1 MAEIGAGDWLSRH
14 LSLSWND
21 KTSHV
26 RVSQEQFPVA
36 VIHEGAQGGEGDHCE
51 VGWLRKASW
60 RRWCMRHPEKGERK
74 EQERRKDKSR
84 IALRKGRDSFGG
96 KEKSQ
101 ANWSVSVT

>member
-1 MAEIGAGDWLSRH
+1 MH
-14 LSLSWND
+14 
-21 KTSHV
+21 
-26 RVSQEQFPVA
+26 
-36 VIHEGAQGGEGDHCE
+36 
-51 VGWLRKASW
+51 
-60 RRWCMRHPEKGERK
+60 HPEKGERK